1 MTTIDLNA
9 GALAPVAD
17 EIDAVDLRVSGAI
30 PRELNGV
37 LVRNGPN
44 PLRGRFDGSDVLS
57 WWPEDAMCCT
67 RYRSTT
73 AARHAT
79 ATAGRARSAGRACTI
94 RRGRR
99 RSSTRIRTS
108 PSDGIPTMRAHLGII
123 PDHRK
128 PLNRLNRLCRINP
141 FEATIAAS
149 SNLDALRERSPTVE
163 PPCTFPPISKKT
175 APTSCTR

>member
-30 PRELNGV
+30 PREPNGV

-57 WWPEDAMCCT
+57 WWPEDAMLHAISFDHGRAT
-67 RYRSTT
+67 RYRN
-73 AARHAT
+73 
-79 ATAGRARSAGRACTI
+79 AGRARSAGRACTI

-128 PLNRLNRLCRINP
+128 PLNLSLIH
-141 FEATIAAS
+141 I
-149 SNLDALRERSPTVE
+149 
-163 PPCTFPPISKKT
+163 
-175 APTSCTR
+175 